1 MRKLLLTGTML
12 VALTGS
18 VYAGQCP
25 VLMQK
30 VDEALATSE
39 LAEAD
44 KAKVMEL
51 RTKGEEQHAAGQ
63 HAESVATL
71 NEALQALG
79 QE

>member
-1 MRKLLLTGTML
+1 MRRLLLTGAAL
-12 VALTGS
+12 VALTTS

-25 VLMQK
+25 GLIQK
-30 VDEALATSE
+30 VDEALSASQ

-51 RTKGEEQHAAGQ
+51 RNQGEAQHAAGQ
-63 HAESVATL
+63 HAESVASL

-79 QE
+79 Q